1 MSLPRLELALTMIK
15 NEYKLS
21 QEQVTKIK
29 RRLMASREFE
39 RVWAIY
45 QDKIQRKGVDKFK
58 DLLFLNYLAKFFVF
72 NWPQA

>member
-21 QEQVTKIK
+21 PEQVTKIK
-29 RRLMASREFE
+29 RRLMADDREFE

-58 DLLFLNYLAKFFVF
+58 DLLSELLS
-72 NWPQA
+72 